1 MFVFN
6 VLLATRTYS
15 MRRSTKLFT
24 AALLGF
30 VALSSSAKAEL
41 VIDITQQGSN
51 VVATGTGTVDTSDL
65 THVATGAGTAAVF
78 GSSGTLVINSGNFVA
93 YTVSGPTS
101 FGSVGGAD
109 ASSSSGSVFGLF
121 GSFQQMILPTGYISG
136 SFISGTDQFNNTT
149 IAGLDLTPGTYT
161 YTFGTGQDADSVVV
175 NIGNVSAVPEPST
188 WAMLI
193 LGFMGIGFM
202 AYRRKNSHDKMAF
215 SAA

>member
-1 MFVFN
+1 MPHSV
-6 VLLATRTYS
+6 R
-15 MRRSTKLFT
+15 LFA
-24 AALLGF
+24 AALLGC
-30 VALSSSAKAEL
+30 VALSSSVKAEL

-65 THVATGAGTAAVF
+65 TPVATGAGTASVF
-78 GSSGTLVINSGNFVA
+78 GNSGTVVINSGNFVA

-121 GSFQQMILPTGYISG
+121 GFFQQMILPTGYVSG
-136 SFISGTDQFNNTT
+136 SFISGTDQFDNTT

-161 YTFGTGQDADSVVV
+161 YDFGTGPDADSVVV
-175 NIGNVSAVPEPST
+175 NIGSISPVPEPST
-188 WAMLI
+188 WALMI

-202 AYRRKNSHDKMAF
+202 AYRRKNQMAIN
-215 SAA
+215 AA

>member
-1 MFVFN
+1 
-6 VLLATRTYS
+6 
-15 MRRSTKLFT
+15 MRHSLKLFT
-24 AALLGF
+24 AALVSF
-30 VALSSSAKAEL
+30 AALSTPARAEL
-41 VIDITQQGSN
+41 VIDINQQGSN
-51 VVATGTGTVDTSDL
+51 VVATGFGTVDTSDL
-65 THVATGAGTAAVF
+65 TPVATGAGTASVF
-78 GSSGTLVINSGNFVA
+78 GNSGTVVINSGNFVA

-121 GSFQQMILPTGYISG
+121 GFFQQMILPTGYISD
-136 SFISGTDQFNNTT
+136 SFISGTEQFNNTT
-149 IAGLDLTPGTYT
+149 IAGLELTPGTYT